1 MSNQYV
7 LIQSD
12 LPINGESMP
21 HHIIHKI
28 AGDIEIQPYAVLL
41 ASVITKISPT
51 TEFTLIALDKLASDA
66 DELVELS
73 PYELN
78 LRFNGVIFSPTTRR
92 FVPGKSFV
100 SVKQMTT
107 SY

>member
-1 MSNQYV
+1 MSNKYV
-7 LIQSD
+7 LIESNQ
-12 LPINGESMP
+12 PAKGESIP
-21 HHIIHKI
+21 NHIIHRI

-41 ASVITKISPT
+41 ASTMTKIFPT
-51 TEFTLIALDKLASDA
+51 TEFTLVALDKLASDA

-78 LRFNGVIFSPTTRR
+78 LRFNRAILSPTTRR

-100 SVKQMTT
+100 SVKQMTN